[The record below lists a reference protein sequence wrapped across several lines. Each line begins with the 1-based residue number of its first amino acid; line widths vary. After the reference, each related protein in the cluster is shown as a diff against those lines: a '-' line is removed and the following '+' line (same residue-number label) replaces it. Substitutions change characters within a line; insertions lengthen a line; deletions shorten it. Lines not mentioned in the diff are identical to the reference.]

1 MTRWFQCFALGTA
14 LSRSQLS
21 LSLLVAVHVYMC
33 VCLREHACLCVCMSV
48 CAHMFAACML
58 HACVSMHVPILLW
71 FPSHLGL
78 GCSAGYHLP
87 LPTRQTP
94 YLRGSLPSP
103 QKAPFPCGECEEVG
117 TVSTAG
123 VRHLGQLTWIHGG
136 VEGGVLEG
144 EAVVWVCHLAW
155 AVKGRR
161 YKRERAK

>member
-48 CAHMFAACML
+48 CAHMCLLRACY
-58 HACVSMHVPILLW
+58 MHVCLCILLW